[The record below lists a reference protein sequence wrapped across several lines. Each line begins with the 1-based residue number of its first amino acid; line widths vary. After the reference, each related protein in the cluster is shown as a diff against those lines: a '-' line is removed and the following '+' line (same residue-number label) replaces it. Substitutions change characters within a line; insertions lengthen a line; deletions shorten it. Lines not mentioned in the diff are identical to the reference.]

1 MAGDHIH
8 QLASTSA
15 MVAFPTS
22 MVMTTGF
29 QISDDNLL
37 EVVKDAKEYVDQAVE
52 EFYFHRCLCSYCLM
66 TYEANLEITY
76 ECPCCGARD
85 YKIIEEVK
93 RNVIKPDEKITGARQ
108 DHSAA

>member
-1 MAGDHIH
+1 MAGDYNY

-15 MVAFPTS
+15 MVAFPTNQ
-22 MVMTTGF
+22 VMTTGF
-29 QISDDNLL
+29 HVSDGRLL
-37 EVVKDAKEYVDQAVE
+37 EVIKDAKEYVDEAVE

-66 TYEANLEITY
+66 TYEANLEVTY

-93 RNVIKPDEKITGARQ
+93 RSIVKEDQ
-108 DHSAA
+108 